1 MCSVQLT
8 YTLSLVRT
16 FFYNSIEAEIK
27 KRVHVGRKYE
37 HETSKNK
44 KIVVSEKLVKFV
56 DR

>member
-1 MCSVQLT
+1 MHVQLT